1 MPEKVL
7 VVPCMTSGQCCV
19 FNAPQALALEIK
31 KSLPWADGHQL
42 HFMMHL
48 SFCGWGV
55 LISAG
60 SREMSQNTWFL
71 NVGKETGRERKTAR
85 LKNNLYTKMWKS
97 TAFTVRVWLHTDWH
111 ISPWGHTSA
120 VFIPRHQCLGENDS
134 LTVRSGRWLCTLHI
148 RETEK
153 GHMWFDWNG
162 QKKKPPSVTSL
173 SRGVSARHWRRWLSL
188 LETISELSPPPYIQT
203 RI

>member
-1 MPEKVL
+1 MHAWKGF
-7 VVPCMTSGQCCV
+7 SGSLHDQWTMLR
-19 FNAPQALALEIK
+19 FNAPLALALEIK

-71 NVGKETGRERKTAR
+71 NAGKETGRERKTAR
-85 LKNNLYTKMWKS
+85 LKNNLYIKMWKS

-162 QKKKPPSVTSL
+162 QKKNPHQSHL
-173 SRGVSARHWRRWLSL
+173 SAGGCQPDTEGAGFRC
-188 LETISELSPPPYIQT
+188 
-203 RI
+203 